1 MRIGLTTGPLPH
13 HRFFIQRFFEEFK
26 DDLIFSIT
34 QLNTKRSKGSKILNL
49 AKKSF
54 QHLSGWDSTQ
64 SYLLSRI
71 YNKKSKKL
79 LDSVNFPHEIDF
91 AVDDINSN
99 FSENIIRE
107 SNIDIL
113 VVFGGKIIK
122 ENILSLPK
130 RESYTLHLGWCPDY
144 KGSHGLHWAIHD
156 ENYSKL
162 GLSILTLSNRVDAGE
177 IVLRKRIDTKLVKDE
192 YDLMIFAQKLAIEEI
207 IKVIKLIKETGKLP
221 STEMQTKT
229 GNLFLSKD
237 YTPIVKGCVR
247 RNMKRI
253 KLLESIQ

>member
-26 DDLIFSIT
+26 DELIFSIT
-34 QLNTKRSKGSKILNL
+34 QLNTKRSRGSKISNL

-71 YNKKSKKL
+71 YNKKSRKL
-79 LDSVNFPHEIDF
+79 LESVNFPNEIDF
-91 AVDDINSN
+91 AVDDINSDL
-99 FSENIIRE
+99 SENIIRE
-107 SNIDIL
+107 SDIDIL

-122 ENILSLPK
+122 KNILCLPK
-130 RESYTLHLGWCPDY
+130 KESYTLHLGWCPDY
-144 KGSHGLHWAIHD
+144 RGSHGLHWAIHD

-162 GLSILTLSNRVDAGE
+162 GLSILTLSDRVDAGE
-177 IVLRKRIDTKLVKDE
+177 IVLRRRIETKSVKDE

-207 IKVIKLIKETGKLP
+207 IKVIKTIKETGKLP
-221 STEMQTKT
+221 STEAQNKI
-229 GNLFLSKD
+229 GNVFLSKD
-237 YTPIVKGCVR
+237 FTPRVKGCVR
-247 RNMKRI
+247 KNMKKI
-253 KLLESIQ
+253 KLFEASQ